1 MEQLAE
7 RLNTLEAAF
16 ERGRCRCGTSA
27 KGRERGLPENLLT
40 PSEGTG
46 RPTAGIEEEEGQRE
60 PTAINAAAD
69 QADTL
74 QQRSPES
81 LSERA
86 VDGSEQLP
94 RHEASMSTRMPDSAT
109 QSHEQ
114 PLESRRHDRRWEIV
128 RTVSY
133 WQLPV
138 CYAID
143 MGRSED
149 YEAAEAEEESSSQA
163 STDSAI
169 EAYEHLGD
177 CA

>member
-1 MEQLAE
+1 MELLAE
-7 RLNTLEAAF
+7 RLSTLEAAF

-133 WQLPV
+133 RQLPV

-149 YEAAEAEEESSSQA
+149 YEAAEAEESSSQA